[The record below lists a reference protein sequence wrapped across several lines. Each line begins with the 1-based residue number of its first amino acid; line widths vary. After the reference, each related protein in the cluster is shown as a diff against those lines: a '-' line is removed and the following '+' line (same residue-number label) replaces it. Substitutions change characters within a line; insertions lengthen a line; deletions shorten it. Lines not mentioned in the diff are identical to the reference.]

1 MEIFTYVPSD
11 QALVAR
17 AKPVYKT
24 LPGWKEDITQ
34 IREYDKLPQE
44 ARDYISFIEEYVGV
58 PVTLVSVGP
67 DRENN
72 IYRES

>member
-1 MEIFTYVPSD
+1 M
-11 QALVAR
+11 AK

-24 LPGWKEDITQ
+24 LPGWKEDITE
-34 IREYDKLPQE
+34 IREYDQLPQQ
-44 ARDYISFIEEYVGV
+44 AKDYIAFIEEYVGV

-72 IYRES
+72 IYRQA

>member
-1 MEIFTYVPSD
+1 M
-11 QALVAR
+11 VAK

-24 LPGWKEDITQ
+24 LPGWKEDITE
-34 IREYDKLPQE
+34 IREYDQLPQQ
-44 ARDYISFIEEYVGV
+44 AKDYIAFIEEYVGV

-72 IYRES
+72 IYRQA